1 MTEIYFLTVLEAE
14 ILDQGTT
21 MVQLWCVLSSWLVD
35 SHLPTVCAHV
45 RGVRG
50 RERDTETDRQT
61 DRHREGETYTEIER
75 VLCCLFFFFEGKYS
89 YYFI

>member
-1 MTEIYFLTVLEAE
+1 MTEIYFLTLVEAE
-14 ILDQGTT
+14 ILDQDTT

-50 RERDTETDRQT
+50 RERDTERQ
-61 DRHREGETYTEIER
+61 RERETHTEIDR
-75 VLCCLFFFFEGKYS
+75 VLCCLFLFFEGKYS

>member
-61 DRHREGETYTEIER
+61 DRQTDTEKER
-75 VLCCLFFFFEGKYS
+75 HTQR
-89 YYFI
+89 